1 MARHSISAVRG
12 ALCALLFGSTLSLA
26 AAPVSPYSNLFI
38 LGDSISDSGNVK
50 NVYDAAVAANGG
62 TPPAGLGP
70 RIPPDIYYNHGQGT
84 FSNGPSYAEVLGNRL
99 GIGVMPSVLG
109 GNNYAFAGARTD
121 YQIFQFAS
129 PAFLGLTQQRDKLLA
144 DHPGGLDP
152 DALYVVFG
160 GGNNVQDI
168 LRGGRS
174 AGNEALGAPST
185 VQETILDISGV
196 VNDIFAHGGQHLLL
210 ANLPNVGLVPRVQE
224 LGAAAIGAGLFL
236 SSQIN
241 LGIDTIIAGHL
252 AAGRDVMK
260 LDVFGLLNGVI
271 ANAAALGFTNT
282 NGRCYGGDD
291 LTFLTVSEPCGNPDE
306 YVFWDGIHPT
316 ARVHDILGNA
326 AFAVVAVPEPETW
339 ALFVAGL
346 GCLVIAAR
354 RKIAA

>member
-1 MARHSISAVRG
+1 MDKHPISAVRG

-26 AAPVSPYSNLFI
+26 AAPASPYSNLFV

-50 NVYDAAVAANGG
+50 NVYAAAVAANGG
-62 TPPAGLGP
+62 VPPTGLGP
-70 RIPPDIYYNHGQGT
+70 RIPPDIYYNSGQGT
-84 FSNGPSYAEVLGNRL
+84 FSNGPSYAEILGNRL
-99 GIGVMPSVLG
+99 GIGVTPSVLG

-152 DALYVVFG
+152 NALYVVFG

-174 AGNEALGAPST
+174 AGNDALGPPST
-185 VQETILDISGV
+185 VQETVLDISSV
-196 VNDIFAHGGQHLLL
+196 VNDIFANGGQHLLL

-241 LGIDTIIAGHL
+241 AGIDSIIAGQL

-260 LDVFGLLNGVI
+260 LDIFGLLNGVV
-271 ANAAALGFTNT
+271 ANAPALGFTNT

-291 LTFLTVSEPCGNPDE
+291 LTFLTVSAPCGNPEE

-316 ARVHDILGNA
+316 ARVHEILGNA

-339 ALFVAGL
+339 AMFLAGL
-346 GCLVIAAR
+346 GCLAIAAR
-354 RKIAA
+354 RRVAS